1 LLFVLFSARVCG
13 QSCRCGDE
21 FVFLQGYMEKNYAG
35 FRDKVNAGNRVAYD
49 SMTASLYRRA
59 VSIGKPGVCL
69 ALMRQWLGFFRDAHN
84 YLSEV
89 APARETGLAATH
101 VVVATRV
108 VAAVQARQLS
118 DQTLYIGIASFGEE
132 NAAAIDSLLKADSA
146 LLRTSPNLIIDVR
159 GNGGGSDFSYEPL
172 MPLLYTDPV
181 HGIGVDV
188 LATADNIKSWS
199 SVLDDKYI
207 SGWTR
212 FSVQNKI
219 AAMKAHP
226 GGWVSITPDLTATRR
241 EVRAFPHR
249 IVILIDSGCASTT
262 EQFLLEAMQSRKVT
276 LMGQHTEGVL
286 DYSNVRDVP
295 LSCMPFTLHYA
306 TTRSRRIDA
315 GKGIDNIGLQPG
327 VVFGDG
333 VDWVEAARKY
343 LEEGR

>member
-1 LLFVLFSARVCG
+1 MSRSFYLLFVLFSVRVCA
-13 QSCRCGDE
+13 QSCYCGDE

-35 FRDKVNAGNRVAYD
+35 FRDKVNAGSRVAYD

-59 VSIGKPGVCL
+59 VSIRKRGVCL

-84 YLSEV
+84 YLSEL
-89 APARETGLAATH
+89 APARETGLAAT
-101 VVVATRV
+101 RV
-108 VAAVQARQLS
+108 VAAVQARPLS

-146 LLRTSPNLIIDVR
+146 LLRISPNLIIDVR
-159 GNGGGSDFSYEPL
+159 GNGGGSDFAYEPL

-199 SVLDDKYI
+199 NVLDDKYI

-241 EVRAFPHR
+241 AARAFPHR
-249 IVILIDSGCASTT
+249 VVILIDSGCASTT

-276 LMGQHTEGVL
+276 LMGQHT
-286 DYSNVRDVP
+286 
-295 LSCMPFTLHYA
+295 
-306 TTRSRRIDA
+306 
-315 GKGIDNIGLQPG
+315 
-327 VVFGDG
+327 
-333 VDWVEAARKY
+333 
-343 LEEGR
+343 